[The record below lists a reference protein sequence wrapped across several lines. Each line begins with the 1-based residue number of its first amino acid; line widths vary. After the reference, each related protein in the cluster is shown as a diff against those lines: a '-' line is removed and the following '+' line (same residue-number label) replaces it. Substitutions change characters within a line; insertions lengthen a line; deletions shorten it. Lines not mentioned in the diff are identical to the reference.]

1 MSKDKTSKDKMKKD
15 KVVKDKMK
23 VKIYLS
29 FPNNVYYE
37 MMIEAR
43 DVIGNLFK
51 YLQRF
56 FPKTKYEYNTDNP
69 IFIHMEIDD
78 ETGIEKDTI
87 LDISKTY
94 IEHNLYNGYSTCSTS
109 SSSSVCNVECE
120 CSIKIK
126 LKITPLKETV
136 K

>member
-1 MSKDKTSKDKMKKD
+1 MKDKMMKD
-15 KVVKDKMK
+15 KIK

-29 FPNNVYYE
+29 YPNHVYYE

-43 DVIGNLFK
+43 DIIGNLFK
-51 YLQRF
+51 YLHHF
-56 FPKTKYEYNTDNP
+56 FPKTKYEYNTDHP

-78 ETGIEKDTI
+78 DTGMEKETI

-94 IEHNLYNGYSTCSTS
+94 IEHNLYNVASGS
-109 SSSSVCNVECE
+109 SSSAKNLECE